1 MTSYALFGQERVNL
15 NSNMKFLSRKAFK
28 GNQCF
33 IGCGIYAVASNIY
46 LVFKDNIYQYG
57 CGISVSSTSISFNES
72 VGNEALLEGSLV
84 FITVTLPFLIQ

>member
-1 MTSYALFGQERVNL
+1 
-15 NSNMKFLSRKAFK
+15 MKILSRTAFK

-46 LVFKDNIYQYG
+46 LIFKDNTYQYG

-72 VGNEALLEGSLV
+72 VVFQGNEALLEGLW
-84 FITVTLPFLIQ
+84 FL